1 MRLFGLIGFPLGHS
15 FSGKYFSGKFQREG
29 ITDARYELFPISDIN
44 AFPRLWQQHPE
55 LQGLNVTIPY
65 KEAVIPFLD
74 HATQVVRSTG
84 ACNCVHLENG
94 SLVGYNTDV
103 VGFEQTL
110 APLLKPVHHKAL
122 ILGTGGASKAVAYV
136 LDNMGIGWQFVSRAG
151 GEGCLRYD
159 QLLPAT
165 MKEYPLIINTT
176 PLGMY
181 PNVRDAPSLP
191 YEAMSERNLLYDL
204 VYNPPQTEFLKR
216 GKERG
221 AMTCNG
227 AEMLMIQ
234 AEESWRIW
242 NAPVSDSPLP

>member
-1 MRLFGLIGFPLGHS
+1 
-15 FSGKYFSGKFQREG
+15 
-29 ITDARYELFPISDIN
+29 
-44 AFPRLWQQHPE
+44 
-55 LQGLNVTIPY
+55 
-65 KEAVIPFLD
+65 
-74 HATQVVRSTG
+74 
-84 ACNCVHLENG
+84 
-94 SLVGYNTDV
+94 
-103 VGFEQTL
+103 
-110 APLLKPVHHKAL
+110 
-122 ILGTGGASKAVAYV
+122 
-136 LDNMGIGWQFVSRAG
+136 
-151 GEGCLRYD
+151 
-159 QLLPAT
+159 